1 MDWAELKLSKRE
13 SLGID
18 QTSVLRVTGKVQ
30 VTAGRDDEVPPLA
43 AVFTFFE
50 DRASPEKN
58 RSRTASALLSWHES
72 TRTLNGRYVRRVSL
86 GVLEP
91 KMKVVK
97 AKAIESPPK
106 DR

>member
-18 QTSVLRVTGKVQ
+18 QTSVLRVTGKAQ